1 MLSGRSFSQ
10 KIRRQGQKD
19 VTSRIIPTNI
29 QKLLIVF
36 YRLLKMTT
44 GCHAL
49 ALEPEQTNH
58 PIKSIFTDKSNY
70 MQCFNI
76 PSGHQFAFKIHQT
89 LKQLNMAISN
99 KFMASIIEEHFHYAD
114 QYATMLEKKIRIQL
128 YLVQNIQQN
137 SGRILSALAIL
148 AVIGKIIG
156 FKTLVLILFGMY
168 LIQLTQAKKPTTL
181 QGLHNTLLY
190 IRFRRNYNWLS
201 TGFGEQKYNKMET
214 ALTDAIIQL
223 QQIATPPPP
232 RLLKFQFSKPIMRE
246 FIASFMLL

>member
-1 MLSGRSFSQ
+1 MELPNSGETNFGRDALGQELQSENPSPRSETTENYGNYGSNSSSTV
-10 KIRRQGQKD
+10 G
-19 VTSRIIPTNI
+19 PTNAGS
-29 QKLLIVF
+29 KPTP
-36 YRLLKMTT
+36 TT
-44 GCHAL
+44 TRPTGDQQ
-49 ALEPEQTNH
+49 P
-58 PIKSIFTDKSNY
+58 
-70 MQCFNI
+70 
-76 PSGHQFAFKIHQT
+76 GHQFAFKIHQT

-201 TGFGEQKYNKMET
+201 TGFGEQKYNKMEA